1 MMFGTRILGSF
12 FSAIDTL
19 SVSGYL
25 ICMAVSLVLGLVI
38 AFSATFRNRYTKS
51 LTVSLVLLPVI
62 VQVIIAIVNGQLGA
76 GVAVAGA
83 FSLVRFRSAP
93 ASARDITSIF
103 LAMTVGLAMGMGYV
117 GIAVV
122 LTIVVCVVNILLAY
136 TRLGEHKEG
145 ERELKIVIP
154 ESLNYE
160 DALEEVFE
168 KYTLRHELVRVKTT
182 NMGSLYNLHYRI
194 IFRKGVSQKQF
205 IDDLRV
211 RNGNLEIS
219 CTIPEMRES
228 KESI

>member
-1 MMFGTRILGSF
+1 MMFGTKILENF

-19 SVSGYL
+19 NFSGYL
-25 ICMAVSLVLGLVI
+25 ICTAVSLVLGLVI

-51 LTVSLVLLPVI
+51 LTVSLVILPMI
-62 VQVIIAIVNGQLGA
+62 VQVIIALVNGRLGA

-93 ASARDITSIF
+93 ASARDVTSIF
-103 LAMTVGLAMGMGYV
+103 LAMTVGLAVGMGYI
-117 GIAVV
+117 GIAVI
-122 LTIVVCVVNILLAY
+122 LTLIVCLVNIILAY
-136 TRLGEHKEG
+136 TKLGEHKEG

-168 KYTLRHELVRVKTT
+168 KYTLKHELVRVKTT
-182 NMGSLYNLHYRI
+182 NMGSLYNLHYHI
-194 IFRKGVSQKQF
+194 TLRKGVSQKQF

-219 CTIPEMRES
+219 CTMPELRES